1 MLTPSIQKNDKKAKW
16 LIGIFSVV
24 VLTAVVFL
32 SKFTLNVNLPFD
44 KHIFALI
51 NALLNTTVCILLVAA
66 LIAVKN
72 KKFQLHRNIML
83 FAMVLSVLFLV
94 SYIAHHLFAG
104 EAKYGDVN
112 LPYGIVDQAEIVAV
126 GNTRSFYFI
135 LLATHIFLAAT
146 SLPFI
151 LFTAYRG
158 LTGEYEDHKRL
169 AKRMWPIWFYVAAT
183 GPLVY
188 IMIKPYYH

>member
-1 MLTPSIQKNDKKAKW
+1 MLTPMIQKNDKQAKL

-24 VLTAVVFL
+24 VFVAVTFL
-32 SKFTLNVNLPFD
+32 SKFTLNVELPFD
-44 KHIFALI
+44 KHIFALA
-51 NALLNTTVCILLVAA
+51 NALLNSAVCILLIVA

-72 KKFQLHRNIML
+72 KNYQAHKNIML
-83 FAMVLSVLFLV
+83 FAMFLSVLFLV

-104 EAKYGDVN
+104 EARFGDAN
-112 LPYGIVDQAEIVAV
+112 FDGTVDAAEAALV
-126 GNTRSFYFI
+126 GNTRPFYLI
-135 LLATHIFLAAT
+135 LLSTHIILAAT

-158 LTGEYEDHKRL
+158 LTGEYEDHKRK

-188 IMIKPYYH
+188 WMIKPYYN

>member
-1 MLTPSIQKNDKKAKW
+1 MLTPSIQKNDKKAKL
-16 LIGIFSVV
+16 LIGVFSVV
-24 VLTAVVFL
+24 VFVAVTFL
-32 SKFTLNVNLPFD
+32 SKFSLEVALPFD

-51 NALLNTTVCILLVAA
+51 NALLNTCVCILLVLA

-72 KKFQLHRNIML
+72 SNYQLHKNLML
-83 FAMVLSVLFLV
+83 LAMFFSVLFLV
-94 SYIAHHLFAG
+94 TYIAHHLFAG
-104 EAKYGDVN
+104 EAKYGDAN
-112 LPYGIVDQAEIVAV
+112 FDGTVDAMEQALV
-126 GNTRSFYFI
+126 GNTRSFYLI
-135 LLATHIFLAAT
+135 LLSTHIVLAAT

-158 LTGEYEDHKRL
+158 LTGEYARHKDL

-188 IMIKPYYH
+188 WMIKPYYN

>member
-1 MLTPSIQKNDKKAKW
+1 MLSPTIQKNDKQAKL

-24 VLTAVVFL
+24 VFVAVTFL
-32 SKFTLNVNLPFD
+32 SKFTLDVELPFD

-51 NALLNTTVCILLVAA
+51 NALINTVVCVLLVAA
-66 LIAVKN
+66 LFAVKN
-72 KKFQLHRNIML
+72 GKFLLHKNMML
-83 FAMVLSVLFLV
+83 SAMLLSVLFLV
-94 SYIAHHLFAG
+94 TYIAHHLFAG
-104 EAKYGDVN
+104 EAKFGDAN
-112 LPYGIVDQAEIVAV
+112 FDGQVDALEATVV
-126 GNTRSFYFI
+126 GNTRPFYLI
-135 LLATHIFLAAT
+135 LLSTHIILAAT

-158 LTGEYEDHKRL
+158 LTGEYEDHKRK

-188 IMIKPYYH
+188 WMIKPYYN

>member
-1 MLTPSIQKNDKKAKW
+1 MLNPVLKKNDKQAKL

-24 VLTAVVFL
+24 VFVAVTFL
-32 SKFTLNVNLPFD
+32 SKFTLNVELPFD

-51 NALLNTTVCILLVAA
+51 NALLNSAVCVLLVAA
-66 LIAVKN
+66 LFAVKN
-72 KKFQLHRNIML
+72 KNYSLHKSLML
-83 FAMVLSVLFLV
+83 FAMLLSVLFLV
-94 SYIAHHLFAG
+94 TYIAHHLFAG
-104 EAKYGDVN
+104 EARFGDTDFDGTVSA
-112 LPYGIVDQAEIVAV
+112 AEAAVV
-126 GNTRSFYFI
+126 GNSRPFYLI
-135 LLATHIFLAAT
+135 LLSTHIILAAT

-158 LTGEYEDHKRL
+158 LTGEYADHKKL

-188 IMIKPYYH
+188 WMIKPYYN

>member
-1 MLTPSIQKNDKKAKW
+1 MLAPSIQKNDKQAKL

-24 VLTAVVFL
+24 VLVAVTFL
-32 SKFTLNVNLPFD
+32 SKFTLNVELPFD
-44 KHIFALI
+44 KHIFALA
-51 NALLNTTVCILLVAA
+51 NALLNTAVCVMLILA

-72 KKFQLHRNIML
+72 KNYQFHKSLML
-83 FAMVLSVLFLV
+83 FAMLLSVLFLV

-104 EAKYGDVN
+104 EARYGDANFDGVVS
-112 LPYGIVDQAEIVAV
+112 PEEAAAV
-126 GNTRSFYFI
+126 GNTRPFYLI
-135 LLATHIFLAAT
+135 LLSTHIILAAT

-158 LTGEYEDHKRL
+158 LTGEYADHKRK

-188 IMIKPYYH
+188 WMIKPYYN

>member
-24 VLTAVVFL
+24 VFVAVTFL
-32 SKFTLNVNLPFD
+32 SKFTLEVELPFD

-51 NALLNTTVCILLVAA
+51 NALLNTGVAILLVFAI
-66 LIAVKN
+66 IAIKN
-72 KKFQLHRNIML
+72 KKFQLHKNLML
-83 FAMVLSVLFLV
+83 TALTLSVLFLV
-94 SYIAHHLFAG
+94 TYIAHHLFAG
-104 EAKYGDVN
+104 EARFGDSN
-112 LPYGIVDQAEIVAV
+112 FDGQVDAAEAASV
-126 GNTRSFYFI
+126 GNLRAFYLI
-135 LLATHIFLAAT
+135 LLTTHIILAAT

-158 LTGEYEDHKRL
+158 LTGEYEDHKR
-169 AKRMWPIWFYVAAT
+169 KGRTMWKIWFYVAAT

-188 IMIKPYYH
+188 MMIKPYYH

>member
-24 VLTAVVFL
+24 VFVAVTFL
-32 SKFTLNVNLPFD
+32 SKFTLEVELPFD

-51 NALLNTTVCILLVAA
+51 NALLNTGVAILLVFAI
-66 LIAVKN
+66 IAIKN
-72 KKFQLHRNIML
+72 KKYQLHKNLML
-83 FAMVLSVLFLV
+83 TALTLSVLFLV
-94 SYIAHHLFAG
+94 TYIAHHLFAG
-104 EAKYGDVN
+104 EARFGDTN
-112 LPYGIVDQAEIVAV
+112 FDGQVDAAEAAAV
-126 GNTRSFYFI
+126 GNLRPFYLI
-135 LLATHIFLAAT
+135 LLTTHIILAAT

-158 LTGEYEDHKRL
+158 LTGEYEDHKR
-169 AKRMWPIWFYVAAT
+169 KGRTMWKILFYVAAT

-188 IMIKPYYH
+188 MMIKPYYH

>member
-1 MLTPSIQKNDKKAKW
+1 MLSPSIQKNDKQAKL

-24 VLTAVVFL
+24 VFVAVTFL
-32 SKFTLNVNLPFD
+32 SKFTLNVELPFD
-44 KHIFALI
+44 KHIFAFI
-51 NALLNTTVCILLVAA
+51 NALLNSGVCVLLVAA

-72 KKFQLHRNIML
+72 KNYSLHKNLML
-83 FAMVLSVLFLV
+83 LAMLLSVLFLV
-94 SYIAHHLFAG
+94 TYIAHHLFAG
-104 EAKYGDVN
+104 EARFGDADFDGTVSA
-112 LPYGIVDQAEIVAV
+112 AEAAVV
-126 GNTRSFYFI
+126 GNSRPFYLI
-135 LLATHIFLAAT
+135 LLSTHIILAAT

-158 LTGEYEDHKRL
+158 LTGEFAEHKKL

-188 IMIKPYYH
+188 WMIKPYYN

>member
-24 VLTAVVFL
+24 VFVAVTFL
-32 SKFTLNVNLPFD
+32 SKFTLEVELPFD

-51 NALLNTTVCILLVAA
+51 NALLNTGVAILLVFAI
-66 LIAVKN
+66 IAIKN
-72 KKFQLHRNIML
+72 KKYQLHKNLML
-83 FAMVLSVLFLV
+83 TALTLSVLFLV
-94 SYIAHHLFAG
+94 TYIAHHLFAG
-104 EAKYGDVN
+104 EARFGDAN
-112 LPYGIVDQAEIVAV
+112 FDGQVDAAEAAAV
-126 GNTRSFYFI
+126 GNLRPFYLI
-135 LLATHIFLAAT
+135 LLTTHIILAAT

-158 LTGEYEDHKRL
+158 LTGEYEDHKRKGR
-169 AKRMWPIWFYVAAT
+169 AMWKIWFYVAAT

-188 IMIKPYYH
+188 MMIKPYYH

>member
-1 MLTPSIQKNDKKAKW
+1 MLAPSIQKNDKKAKL

-24 VLTAVVFL
+24 VFVAVTFL
-32 SKFTLNVNLPFD
+32 SKFSLEVELPFD

-51 NALLNTTVCILLVAA
+51 NAILNTCVSILLVLA
-66 LIAVKN
+66 LIAVKKSN
-72 KKFQLHRNIML
+72 YQLHKNLML
-83 FAMVLSVLFLV
+83 LAMFLSVLFLV
-94 SYIAHHLFAG
+94 TYIAHHLFAG
-104 EAKYGDVN
+104 EAKFGDAN
-112 LPYGIVDQAEIVAV
+112 FDGTVDTMEQALV
-126 GNTRSFYFI
+126 GNTRPFYLI
-135 LLATHIFLAAT
+135 LLSTHIVLAAT

-158 LTGEYEDHKRL
+158 LTGEYALHKNL

-188 IMIKPYYH
+188 WMIKPYYN